1 MMIGGGGR
9 VSSGARRGITA
20 GMAAATVCALL
31 LAELVL
37 GLTAGAMAAECGGS
51 IPCQCGDTV
60 GSNYLMTADLGPC
73 PRLSGADTI
82 GLRVRSGV
90 TLNCQDHSITGPG
103 DLLKDSFGIRVGTS
117 AGASNMTVKRCDV
130 SRFWWGIYVESA
142 TDVLIKSNHLHD
154 NGWKSPTENGT
165 GYGLDVANSSAVTV
179 RNNVITDNGNEGFH
193 LSSSSGV
200 LVEDN
205 VFENNGFEQLY
216 LIHADNNVIR
226 RNHATGGTQG
236 LEMRFS
242 SGNAFSYNVWAGSP
256 LQYLENDNN
265 DNTFVY
271 EAFEGRVA
279 VGAAST
285 GNRFELSS
293 FSNPTGNCLTVAA
306 PNAAYVYKSFF
317 GPCNWDVVGN
327 ALVTLDRSVN
337 TLAKVSTAVT
347 VRFPGCT
354 ADFDL
359 DGSVTPSDR
368 PTILAAKGSV
378 IGGSGWEPEA
388 DLDHDGD
395 VDAADL
401 AIFDA
406 QVGPCAADLAVTML
420 SNPPAVA
427 VPGTPISITDT
438 VRNNSGF
445 AAGSSRTQY
454 YLSLDASRNTGDK
467 LLGGRNVPA
476 LVPGGESP
484 ATVSVTIPA
493 NTLLDSYFLLACA
506 DDTGLLLESNE
517 ADNCRASTTK
527 VQVGR
532 PDLVITTL
540 GNPPP
545 AVALGGNF
553 PVTDTVKNVSLFPAG
568 ASRVQY
574 YLSLDTIKGTTDK
587 LLSGFR
593 AVPILAPGM
602 TSPVGIPVV
611 VTVVVPNDTPPG
623 SYFLIACADDAR
635 QVVESDENNNCRP
648 STGQVK
654 VGRPDLLSSA
664 VSEPPETKVRGTSF
678 SVTDTV
684 SNPSAF
690 NAGASRVQYY
700 LSVDEVKNAGDRFL
714 TGFRAVAALAANTV
728 STGTMLVTIPPGTTA
743 GIYFLLACADDAG
756 QVIESVETNNCQA
769 STGQVTV
776 TVGP

>member
-31 LAELVL
+31 LAALVL
-37 GLTAGAMAAECGGS
+37 GLTVGANAAVCGGS

-60 GSNYLMTADLGPC
+60 GSDYLMTADLGPC

-82 GLRVRSGV
+82 GLRVRFGV
-90 TLNCQDHSITGPG
+90 TLDCQGHSITGPG

-117 AGASNMTVKRCDV
+117 SGASNMAVKRCSV
-130 SRFWWGIYVESA
+130 SRFWWGIHVESA
-142 TDVLIKSNHLHD
+142 TGVLIKSNHLHD
-154 NGWKSPTENGT
+154 NGWKSPAENGT

-205 VFENNGFEQLY
+205 VFQDNGFEQLY

-406 QVGPCAADLAVTML
+406 QAGPCAADLAVTML

-427 VPGTPISITDT
+427 VPGTAIQVTDI
-438 VRNNSGF
+438 VRNQSGF
-445 AAGSSRTQY
+445 AAGTSRTQY
-454 YLSLDASRNTGDK
+454 YLSVDASKNAGDK
-467 LLGGRNVPA
+467 LLGGRTVPA
-476 LVPGGESP
+476 LAPGGESP
-484 ATVSVTIPA
+484 GTATVTIPT
-493 NTLLDSYFLLACA
+493 NTLLGSYFVLVCA
-506 DDTGLLLESNE
+506 DDTGLLLESDE
-517 ADNCRASTTK
+517 TDNCRASATP

-532 PDLVITTL
+532 PDLVTTAVTA
-540 GNPPP
+540 GGSPP
-545 AVALGGNF
+545 AAVVLGG
-553 PVTDTVKNVSLFPAG
+553 SFPA
-568 ASRVQY
+568 
-574 YLSLDTIKGTTDK
+574 
-587 LLSGFR
+587 
-593 AVPILAPGM
+593 
-602 TSPVGIPVV
+602 
-611 VTVVVPNDTPPG
+611 
-623 SYFLIACADDAR
+623 
-635 QVVESDENNNCRP
+635 
-648 STGQVK
+648 
-654 VGRPDLLSSA
+654 
-664 VSEPPETKVRGTSF
+664 
-678 SVTDTV
+678 
-684 SNPSAF
+684 
-690 NAGASRVQYY
+690 
-700 LSVDEVKNAGDRFL
+700 
-714 TGFRAVAALAANTV
+714 
-728 STGTMLVTIPPGTTA
+728 
-743 GIYFLLACADDAG
+743 
-756 QVIESVETNNCQA
+756 
-769 STGQVTV
+769 
-776 TVGP
+776 

>member
-1 MMIGGGGR
+1 M
-9 VSSGARRGITA
+9 
-20 GMAAATVCALL
+20 AATVCALA
-31 LAELVL
+31 LAALVL
-37 GLTAGAMAAECGGS
+37 GLTAGAMAATCGGS

-73 PRLSGADTI
+73 PRLSGADTV
-82 GLRVRSGV
+82 GLRVRPGV
-90 TLNCQDHSITGPG
+90 TLDCQDHSITGPG
-103 DLLKDSFGIRVGTS
+103 DLLKDSFGILVGTS
-117 AGASNMTVKRCDV
+117 PGASNMTVKRCNV
-130 SRFWWGIYVESA
+130 SGFWWGIHVDSA
-142 TDVLIKSNHLHD
+142 TDVLIDSNHLHD
-154 NGWKSPTENGT
+154 NGWKDPEANGN

-179 RNNVITDNGNEGFH
+179 RNNRIIDNGNEGFH

-200 LVEDN
+200 VVEDN
-205 VFENNGFEQLY
+205 VFHDNGREQLY

-226 RNHATGGTQG
+226 RNEATGGTQG

-265 DNTFVY
+265 DNTFLY
-271 EAFEGRVA
+271 ERFEGRVA
-279 VGAAST
+279 VGDAST
-285 GNRFELSS
+285 GNRFESSS
-293 FSNPTGNCLTVAA
+293 FSNPAGNCMTVTI
-306 PNAAYVYKSFF
+306 PSTAYVFKSFF

-337 TLAKVSTAVT
+337 TLAKVSKAVT

-359 DGSVTPSDR
+359 DGSVTSADR
-368 PTILAAKGSV
+368 PTILAAMDSV
-378 IGGSGWEPEA
+378 IGGPNWEPEA

-401 AIFDA
+401 AIFDT
-406 QVGPCAADLAVTML
+406 QSGPCAADLAVTAL

-427 VPGTPISITDT
+427 VPGTPISITDA
-438 VRNNSGF
+438 VRNQSGF
-445 AAGSSRTQY
+445 AAGTSRTQY
-454 YLSLDASRNTGDK
+454 YFSVDALKNTGK
-467 LLGGRNVPA
+467 LLGGRTVPA
-476 LVPGGESP
+476 LVPGGESS

-493 NTLLDSYFLLACA
+493 NTPLGSYFLLACA

-517 ADNCRASTTK
+517 ADNCRASTTT

-532 PDLVITTL
+532 PNLVMTAL
-540 GNPPP
+540 GSPPT
-545 AVALGGNF
+545 AVALGGTF
-553 PVTDTVKNVSLFPAG
+553 PVTDTVQNDSLYPAS

-574 YLSLDTIKGTTDK
+574 YLSLDTVKGTTDK

-593 AVPILAPGM
+593 AVPILAAGA
-602 TSPVGIPVV
+602 TSSGGILG
-611 VTVVVPNDTPPG
+611 TTLVVPTNTPPG
-623 SYFLIACADDAR
+623 SYFLMACADDGR

-648 STGQVK
+648 STGKVE
-654 VGRPDLLSSA
+654 VGRADLVSKA
-664 VSEPPETKVRGTSF
+664 VSEPPPTKVRGTSF

-684 SNPSAF
+684 ENRSAF

-700 LSVDEVKNAGDRFL
+700 LSLDEVKNAGDRLL
-714 TGFRAVAALAANTV
+714 TGFRAVAALAPHTV
-728 STGTMLVTIPPGTTA
+728 STGTMSVTIPSGTTP
-743 GIYFLLACADDAG
+743 GSYFLLACADDAG
-756 QVIESVETNNCQA
+756 QVIESVETENCRA
-769 STGQVTV
+769 STGKVTV

>member
-1 MMIGGGGR
+1 M
-9 VSSGARRGITA
+9 
-20 GMAAATVCALL
+20 AATVCALA
-31 LAELVL
+31 LAALVL
-37 GLTAGAMAAECGGS
+37 GLTAGAMAATCGGS

-73 PRLSGADTI
+73 PRLSGADTV
-82 GLRVRSGV
+82 GLRVRPGV
-90 TLNCQDHSITGPG
+90 TLDCQDHSITGPG
-103 DLLKDSFGIRVGTS
+103 DLLKDSFGILVGTS
-117 AGASNMTVKRCDV
+117 PGASNMTVKRCNV
-130 SRFWWGIYVESA
+130 SGFWWGIHVDSA
-142 TDVLIKSNHLHD
+142 TDVLIDSNHLHD
-154 NGWKSPTENGT
+154 NGWKDPEANGN

-179 RNNVITDNGNEGFH
+179 RNNRIIDNGNEGFH

-200 LVEDN
+200 VVEDN
-205 VFENNGFEQLY
+205 VFHDNGREQLY

-226 RNHATGGTQG
+226 RNEATGGTQG

-265 DNTFVY
+265 DNTFLY
-271 EAFEGRVA
+271 ERFEGRVA
-279 VGAAST
+279 VGDAST
-285 GNRFELSS
+285 GNRFESSS
-293 FSNPTGNCLTVAA
+293 FSNPAGNCMTVTI
-306 PNAAYVYKSFF
+306 PSTAYVFKSFF

-337 TLAKVSTAVT
+337 TLAKVSKAVT

-359 DGSVTPSDR
+359 DGSVTSADR
-368 PTILAAKGSV
+368 PTILAAMDSV
-378 IGGSGWEPEA
+378 IGGPNWEPEA

-401 AIFDA
+401 AIFDT
-406 QVGPCAADLAVTML
+406 QSGPCAADLAVTAL

-427 VPGTPISITDT
+427 VPGTPISITDA
-438 VRNNSGF
+438 VRNQSGF
-445 AAGSSRTQY
+445 AAGTSRTQY
-454 YLSLDASRNTGDK
+454 YFSVDALKNTGK
-467 LLGGRNVPA
+467 LLGGRTVPA
-476 LVPGGESP
+476 LVPGGESS

-493 NTLLDSYFLLACA
+493 NTPLGSYFLLACA

-517 ADNCRASTTK
+517 ADNCRASTTT

-532 PDLVITTL
+532 PNLVMTAL
-540 GNPPP
+540 GSPPT
-545 AVALGGNF
+545 AVALGGTF
-553 PVTDTVKNVSLFPAG
+553 PVTDTVQNDSLYPAS

-574 YLSLDTIKGTTDK
+574 YLSLDTVKGTTDK

-593 AVPILAPGM
+593 AVPILAAGA
-602 TSPVGIPVV
+602 TSSGGILG
-611 VTVVVPNDTPPG
+611 TILVVPTNTPPG
-623 SYFLIACADDAR
+623 SYFLMACADDGR

-648 STGQVK
+648 STGKVE
-654 VGRPDLLSSA
+654 VGRADLVSKA
-664 VSEPPETKVRGTSF
+664 VSEPPPTKVRGTSF

-684 SNPSAF
+684 ENRSAF

-700 LSVDEVKNAGDRFL
+700 LSLDEVKNAGDRLL
-714 TGFRAVAALAANTV
+714 TGFRAVAALAPHTV
-728 STGTMLVTIPPGTTA
+728 STGTMSVTIPSGTTP
-743 GIYFLLACADDAG
+743 GSYFLLACADDAG
-756 QVIESVETNNCQA
+756 QVIESVETENCRA
-769 STGQVTV
+769 STGKVTV